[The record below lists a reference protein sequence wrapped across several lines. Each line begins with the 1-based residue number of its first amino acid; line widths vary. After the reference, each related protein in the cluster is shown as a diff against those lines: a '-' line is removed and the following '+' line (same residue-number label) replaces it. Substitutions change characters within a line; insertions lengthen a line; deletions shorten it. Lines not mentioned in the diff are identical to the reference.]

1 MQASML
7 APPAMLVLWS
17 LVMLG
22 WLAIVRFR
30 AMANS
35 RITILAPGGRGQD
48 LDTVL
53 PRAANWPAHN
63 YTHLME
69 QPTLFYA
76 IALTLALLGAGDGIN
91 LTIAWAYALALM
103 GVLLSIIDNISDAL
117 GDPGLRDQIS
127 AAFGDTRTVGRI
139 FLLISLVTIVA
150 RLRSLKRTS

>member
-76 IALTLALLGAGDGIN
+76 ICLILAVLGAQGEDI
-91 LTIAWAYALALM
+91 LFAWAYVLLRVIHSLWQARVNTIPVRLALF
-103 GVLLSIIDNISDAL
+103 GASTGCLLVLSVRAAILAL
-117 GDPGLRDQIS
+117 
-127 AAFGDTRTVGRI
+127 RI
-139 FLLISLVTIVA
+139 A
-150 RLRSLKRTS
+150 